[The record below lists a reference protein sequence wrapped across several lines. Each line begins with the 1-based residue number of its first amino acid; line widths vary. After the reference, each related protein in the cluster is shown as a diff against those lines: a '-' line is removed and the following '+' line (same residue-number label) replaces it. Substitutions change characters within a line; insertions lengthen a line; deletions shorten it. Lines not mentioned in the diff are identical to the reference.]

1 MAHHDHHDHDLTFQ
15 PDEEDSLGHYAIAE
29 MAMRELLVEKG
40 IIAADEFRSALEWYD
55 RASPALGAKIIARA
69 WTEPDFK
76 SGLWSS
82 RTKPSPNTAS
92 TWDTSTCTPWKTP
105 HRCTT

>member
-29 MAMRELLVEKG
+29 MAMCELLVEKG

-55 RASPALGAKIIARA
+55 RASPALRKDRHGL
-69 WTEPDFK
+69 TEPDFK
-76 SGLWSS
+76 RLMEQPNSL
-82 RTKPSPNTAS
+82 SPNTAS